1 VTQDRRLRILGLV
14 VLVLFGAAWTR
25 AAAMTTVQR
34 DDLQAKLGESRQPQ
48 TIAAPRGTITD
59 RKGLTLAISESAAD
73 ISASPMVI
81 EDPAGTASKLAPI
94 LGIDKDKLTVKLTG
108 SAGFVWIS
116 RLVPGGQAKRI
127 SALGLPG
134 ITVAPTTRRS
144 YPQET
149 VASQLIGFSGI
160 DGKGL
165 AGLELSLEDTL
176 RGRDGKRL
184 LVWGRGGKDARVV
197 YVKDEQPT
205 QPGQNVKLTVD
216 ARIQARAEQN
226 LAQYGGM
233 FGASSG
239 TAIVMQPTTGNVLA
253 MASWPKVDANSPADA
268 PEEARQ
274 IMATGFNYEP
284 GSTFK
289 PFTVAGGLETN
300 AISPSTTFT
309 VPYSIQVADQQ
320 IHDNEVH
327 GTEVMTPGDILA
339 KSSNVGTIQI
349 ARDKLGTTRF
359 DQWIR
364 KFGFGQPTGVEVPGE
379 QRGKMIDTADYSGS
393 SIGNLPIGQGELV
406 TPMQL
411 ATAYATIANDGV
423 REQPTLIDEV
433 GGKRPQRS
441 AGRRIVSAKT
451 ATEIRQMLKRVTE
464 TGGTAE
470 QLAIKGYEVAGKTG
484 TAQHIDPV
492 TREYSH
498 ELYTASFIGMAPAD
512 RPRVVVAVI
521 IDKPTRGG
529 IYGAEV
535 AGPAFKDL
543 MRWTLNYLAVPTDQR
558 AGNASTATGTTPGA
572 GN

>member
-1 VTQDRRLRILGLV
+1 MTQDRRLRVLGLV
-14 VLVLFGAAWTR
+14 VILMFGAAWAR
-25 AAAMTTVQR
+25 AAEMTTLQR
-34 DDLQAKLGESRQPQ
+34 DSLQGKLQEGRQPQ
-48 TIAAPRGTITD
+48 AVAAPRGTITD
-59 RKGLTLAISESAAD
+59 RKGLVLAISEAAAD
-73 ISASPMVI
+73 ISASPLAI
-81 EDPAGTASKLAPI
+81 KDPAGVAEQMAPI
-94 LGIDKDKLTVKLTG
+94 LGLDEAKLRGKLTG
-108 SAGFVWIS
+108 AAGFVWVA
-116 RLVPGGQAKRI
+116 RLVPEAQVKKLR
-127 SALGLPG
+127 ALALPG
-134 ITVAPTTRRS
+134 VTISPTTRRS

-165 AGLELSLEDTL
+165 AGIELSLEKTL
-176 RGRDGKRL
+176 RGTDGKRL

-205 QPGQNVKLTVD
+205 QPGQNVKLTID
-216 ARIQARAEQN
+216 ARIQARAEQD

-233 FGASSG
+233 FGAASG

-253 MASWPKVDANSPADA
+253 MASWPKVDANDPASA
-268 PEEARQ
+268 PAEARQ
-274 IMATGFNYEP
+274 VTATGFSYEP

-289 PFTVAGGLETN
+289 PFTVAGGLETR
-300 AISPSTTFT
+300 AISPSTSFT

-320 IHDNEVH
+320 IKDAETH
-327 GTEVMTPGDILA
+327 GTEIMTPGDILA

-349 ARDKLGTTRF
+349 ARDKLGITRF

-379 QRGKMIDTADYSGS
+379 ERGRLLKTDDYSGS

-411 ATAYATIANDGV
+411 ATAYSTIANDGV

-433 GGKRPQRS
+433 GGKRP
-441 AGRRIVSAKT
+441 AKAEGKRIVSAST

-464 TGGTAE
+464 SGGTGA
-470 QLAIKGYEVAGKTG
+470 QLTIPGYEVAGKTG
-484 TAQHIDPV
+484 TAQHVDP
-492 TREYSH
+492 TTGEYSH
-498 ELYTASFIGMAPAD
+498 KLYTASFVGMAPAD
-512 RPRVVVAVI
+512 RPRAVVAVI
-521 IDKPTRGG
+521 IDKPTRGAY
-529 IYGAEV
+529 YGAEV

-543 MRWTLNYLAVPTDQR
+543 MRWTLNYLAVPTDKA
-558 AGNASTATGTTPGA
+558 AGSTSGATGS